1 MADLPPYP
9 GTPRWVKVSG
19 IVVGVLV
26 LLVVIIVFTG
36 IGGPHGPGRHASP
49 GEAGGHGGWG
59 LLMLLGVLV
68 AATVA
73 LNWGWLVD
81 RGWRWWPRTAPA
93 PMTMTPGIRKLV
105 LAAHVTSSVGSLGA
119 VAVFLALAVVGLTS
133 QDGEMV
139 RAACVANEFIAWYII
154 LPLILAALLVGVIQS
169 LGTQWGLFRHY
180 WILVKFLLTA
190 GATIVLLLHMEAVS
204 RMSDL
209 AAEAI
214 FSSTDFR
221 ALRIQL
227 VVHAAGGL
235 MVLLAATTLS
245 VYKPWGLTAYG
256 RRKQHEW
263 RKVSQTDLLSYP
275 DSSSAP
281 DQGFTTTTPR
291 WVYVVGIH
299 AIGLALLFV
308 VLHLTGVSLRH

>member
-1 MADLPPYP
+1 MSPTSRWSSSA
-9 GTPRWVKVSG
+9 GTSS
-19 IVVGVLV
+19 
-26 LLVVIIVFTG
+26 
-36 IGGPHGPGRHASP
+36 SP
-49 GEAGGHGGWG
+49 FSLAT
-59 LLMLLGVLV
+59 LV
-68 AATVA
+68 A
-73 LNWGWLVD
+73 GLV
-81 RGWRWWPRTAPA
+81 
-93 PMTMTPGIRKLV
+93 
-105 LAAHVTSSVGSLGA
+105 
-119 VAVFLALAVVGLTS
+119 
-133 QDGEMV
+133 E
-139 RAACVANEFIAWYII
+139 
-154 LPLILAALLVGVIQS
+154 S
-169 LGTQWGLFRHY
+169 LGTQWGLFRH
-180 WILVKFLLTA
+180 WWVLAKFLLTT
-190 GATIVLLLHMEAVS
+190 GATIVLLLHMQAVT
-204 RMSDL
+204 RMSVAASEMILFAADL
-209 AAEAI
+209 
-214 FSSTDFR
+214 R